1 MIRVSIDHYWNDD
14 WQGKTKVL
22 KKKKPDPEPVVHN
35 LTQAALR
42 FNLGIHSKL

>member
-1 MIRVSIDHYWNDD
+1 MIYVSIFHYWNDD

-22 KKKKPDPEPVVHN
+22 KVLKEKID

-42 FNLGIHSKL
+42 LNLGIQSKL

>member
-14 WQGKTKVL
+14 WQGKTEVL
-22 KKKKPDPEPVVHN
+22 KKKIDPVPVVHN

-42 FNLGIHSKL
+42 LSLGIHSKL